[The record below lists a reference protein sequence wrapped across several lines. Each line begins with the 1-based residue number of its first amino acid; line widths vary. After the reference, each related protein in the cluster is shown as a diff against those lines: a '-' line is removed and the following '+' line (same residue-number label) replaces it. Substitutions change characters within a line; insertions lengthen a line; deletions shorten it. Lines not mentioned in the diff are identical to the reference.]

1 MTDTAMNVVR
11 EHHEDFVDSEK
22 VRLLAEFEEQK
33 AEMLVS
39 HGKTEQLDAMED
51 LEQKKKFA
59 ERLRMQGVWGK
70 GYKKRKDSDFQGT
83 LETLCE
89 SSSIVTRLLNWISLK
104 LKART
109 TDLKA
114 LQ

>member
-22 VRLLAEFEEQK
+22 VRLLEEFEEQK

-39 HGKTEQLDAMED
+39 LHGKTELLDAMED

-59 ERLRMQGVWGK
+59 ERLRMQGV
-70 GYKKRKDSDFQGT
+70 
-83 LETLCE
+83 
-89 SSSIVTRLLNWISLK
+89 
-104 LKART
+104 
-109 TDLKA
+109 
-114 LQ
+114 